1 MPSKMD
7 ELLTF
12 VDHTWSY
19 PDEDLLIVCS
29 KTGDLFVIENF
40 DVV

>member
-1 MPSKMD
+1 MD
-7 ELLTF
+7 ETIIF
-12 VDHTWSY
+12 TDHTWSY
-19 PDEDLLIVCS
+19 PDEDLMIGCT